1 MAIYTVAN
9 AAELQAALG
18 RAVGGD
24 RVLLAPGDYGQVR
37 LANYNYAST
46 VTVQSLKNADWAH
59 FDGINIVKS
68 SNLQFSWLDVGRGLE
83 GAETGITQLNSIRSS
98 TNIRFD
104 ASRFHGSQ
112 DGDFT
117 NDGVGLA
124 IYDSTGVRVTG
135 SEFTD
140 LDRGIYVLRSNGT
153 HIYSNDIHD
162 LREDGINVAAA
173 NGIYISNNLI
183 RDFHPS
189 AGGHG
194 DAIQFWNTG
203 QTKGSANIA
212 IKNNVIWMP
221 QEHADPSLGVQGI
234 FVTAPERYGYRNV
247 TIENNLVYANERWN
261 GLSVDGATN
270 LYMVNNTLLSA
281 SNDGEKL
288 WARIDNSYQVN
299 MRNNVAEEFII
310 NRTGFYGQGNNLNLT
325 KTPSARA
332 LFADLI
338 DPEDVSDL
346 TTTGVGFQV
355 PTGTIGSLL
364 TGGLNAIA
372 KLLPTGQVTGALET
386 VLDDAS
392 GTIDSIL
399 PVEADVAE
407 LNAPTIH
414 SAVVATQPVP
424 VETLDLNVEIPFAVR
439 LIDSFTAL
447 P

>member
-1 MAIYTVAN
+1 MAIYNVAT
-9 AAELQAALG
+9 AAELQAALAK
-18 RAVGGD
+18 AVGGD
-24 RVLLAPGDYGQVR
+24 QVLLAPGDYGQVR
-37 LANYNYAST
+37 LANYKFAST
-46 VTVQSLKNADWAH
+46 VTVRSQKFGDWAH
-59 FDGINIVKS
+59 FDGINVVGS
-68 SNLQFSWLDVGRGLE
+68 SNIQFNWLDVGRPLNAGE
-83 GAETGITQLNSIRSS
+83 AGTTQLNSIRSS

-112 DGDFT
+112 DGNFT

-153 HIYSNDIHD
+153 HIFSNDLHD
-162 LREDGINVAAA
+162 LREDGINAAA
-173 NGIYISNNLI
+173 TNGIFISNNLI

-203 QTKGSANIA
+203 QTVGSSNIS

-221 QEHADPSLGVQGI
+221 QEHADPSSGVQGI
-234 FVTAPERYGYRNV
+234 FITAPGTLGYRNV
-247 TIENNLVYANERWN
+247 TIDNNLVYANERWN

-281 SNDGEKL
+281 SNDVERL
-288 WARIDNSYQVN
+288 WARIDNSSQVN
-299 MRNNVAEEFII
+299 MRNNVAEEFLI
-310 NRTGFYGQGNNLNLT
+310 NRTSFYGQGNNMNLT
-325 KTPSARA
+325 KTPALRS

-338 DPEDVSDL
+338 NPDEVTDL
-346 TTTGVGFQV
+346 TTLGTGFQM

-364 TGGLNAIA
+364 TGGIAAITNI
-372 KLLPTGQVTGALET
+372 LPGVRTTEGFDSV
-386 VLDDAS
+386 VDDANGS
-392 GTIDSIL
+392 ADTIFPAALS
-399 PVEADVAE
+399 PVAASEPA
-407 LNAPTIH
+407 
-414 SAVVATQPVP
+414 P
-424 VETLDLNVEIPFAVR
+424 VETLNLVAELPSAFRA
-439 LIDSFTAL
+439 IDSFTAL